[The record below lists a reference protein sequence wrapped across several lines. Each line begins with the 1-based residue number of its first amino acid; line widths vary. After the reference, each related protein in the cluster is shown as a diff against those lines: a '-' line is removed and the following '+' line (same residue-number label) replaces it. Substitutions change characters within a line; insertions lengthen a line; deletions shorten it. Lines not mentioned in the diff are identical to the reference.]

1 MSAPL
6 RTRRQLVLAAGCALA
21 AIAAAPTHAAARQRA
36 VPPAPTGIVLD
47 VVRDGQ
53 TFAVTARAD
62 MQGDASVAWAT
73 MTDYER
79 LPQFIPHLTRVQV
92 LARAPRPRGEV
103 LTVEYDGTLKLLF
116 LTVPTRVRLEVEHVP
131 FTDVLARLAATP
143 PGGAAS
149 LRRFEGRYT
158 LSVVGAGAGGSSGGS
173 SGGSV
178 RTRLDYNATFELAQ
192 PLPPVLGTLFG
203 TSAVRS
209 MLREQFAALV
219 SEIKRRTR
227 ARQGLTPSR

>member
-6 RTRRQLVLAAGCALA
+6 RTRRRLVLAAGCALA
-21 AIAAAPTHAAARQRA
+21 TIAAAPPHAAARQRA

-131 FTDVLARLAATP
+131 FTDVLARLAAP
-143 PGGAAS
+143 APGGAAS

-158 LSVVGAGAGGSSGGS
+158 LSVVGAGAGGS

-219 SEIKRRTR
+219 SEIERRTR